1 MKSIILHQSIVT
13 RDAIGN
19 DISNMCQVLNCIGHE
34 TYVYGDILNINTVQL
49 ADRKQLK
56 SIIAEKD
63 NLIIYHHSQYWK
75 SGEEI
80 LSEAKAKII
89 FKYHNITPE
98 HFFTGY
104 NQKAVNEC
112 RIGREMTERLILHHT
127 EAYWTADSAYNLQDI
142 EAVRPDRKM
151 VIPPFTNIEKWNS
164 IMPDAAILKRL
175 LESRDINILF
185 IGRVVPNKGH
195 KFILE
200 VLRDYIIHYGRRIR
214 LHLIG
219 KIDQK
224 SKYTRE
230 LAEAISQLGLAK
242 HFHFAGEVNE
252 RAVLAYY
259 LGSDIYL
266 SGSEHEGFCV
276 PIVEA
281 QFCHL
286 PVVAR
291 NTSAVAETLGA
302 DQILLSEDISEY
314 SSAIR
319 LICTTTAY
327 RDVLVDAGYNN
338 YHTRFTNSIIAE
350 RFKDVVSQAT
360 GVHI

>member
-1 MKSIILHQSIVT
+1 MKAIILHQSIVNH
-13 RDAIGN
+13 DAIGN
-19 DISNMCQVLNCIGHE
+19 DIVNMYHVLNDIGYE
-34 TYVYGDILNINTVQL
+34 TYLYGDVLDINNVRF

-63 NLIIYHHSQYWK
+63 NLIVYHHSQNWK

-98 HFFTGY
+98 QFFKEY
-104 NQKAVNEC
+104 NQWAVNEC
-112 RIGREMTERLILHHT
+112 RIGREMTERLIRHHP
-127 EAYWTADSAYNLQDI
+127 EAYWTADSTYNLQDI
-142 EAVRPDRKM
+142 EAVRPDCRM
-151 VIPPFTNIEKWNS
+151 VVPPFTNIEKWKS
-164 IMPDAAILKRL
+164 VVPDTVILKRL
-175 LESRDINILF
+175 LESKDINILF

-195 KFILE
+195 KFIIE
-200 VLRDYIIHYGRRIR
+200 VLRDYIVHYGRRIR
-214 LHLIG
+214 FHVIG
-219 KIDQK
+219 KIDNK

-230 LAEAISQLGLAK
+230 LAEDISQLGLAK
-242 HFHFAGEVNE
+242 HFRFAGEVNE
-252 RAVLAYY
+252 EAVLAYY

-291 NTSAVAETLGA
+291 NSGAVAETLGPN
-302 DQILLSEDISEY
+302 QILLAEDVREY
-314 SSAIR
+314 SSAIK
-319 LICTTTAY
+319 LICTSTEY
-327 RDVLVDAGYNN
+327 RDAVVEAGYNN
-338 YHTRFTNSIIAE
+338 YQTRFTNSIIAE
-350 RFKDVVSQAT
+350 RFKNVVSQAT